1 MILIK
6 SSSFHILICL
16 IVRLSLRLTIQVVV
30 VWSCNEIYLKK
41 KIDTP
46 FFVLSLWSTA
56 AVSRVQSTAVEFYEL
71 VRTACSNGAIV
82 CTLIIMLWMQRTYQT
97 FSSQELLTVVLV
109 EPFMLLPPH
118 ELNPI
123 LAFKGCL

>member
-30 VWSCNEIYLKK
+30 VWSCNEIYLEKK
-41 KIDTP
+41 TS

-82 CTLIIMLWMQRTYQT
+82 CTLIIMLWMQQTYQT
-97 FSSQELLTVVLV
+97 FSSQELHTVVLV

>member
-30 VWSCNEIYLKK
+30 VWSCNEIYLKNNRYS
-41 KIDTP
+41 
-46 FFVLSLWSTA
+46 VLRTVSVVDRSSLY
-56 AVSRVQSTAVEFYEL
+56 RVQSTAVEFYEL

-97 FSSQELLTVVLV
+97 FSSQELHTVVLV